1 MKRTY
6 VSTVVLTLVLGTL
19 SLAQTAPAAGAASAP
34 ASTTPTTATTP
45 GGVKVG
51 IIDIQQAIIATN
63 EGARDFE
70 TLQKKFEP
78 KRNELNTLN
87 ADVENLKKQLNTQG
101 DKMNAEA
108 RDALVKQI
116 ESKQK
121 TLQRTGEDAKNDYEQ
136 QQNEIAQRI
145 LQKMAPVIDKYAKS
159 NGYGLLFDSSNPWPQ
174 GPLLWATAGVDLTKQ
189 IVDAYNAQSGIAAPP
204 RPAGAPGAT
213 AGKPVGAA
221 TPPPGAAKPASASTA
236 H

>member
-1 MKRTY
+1 MKRTF
-6 VSTVVLTLVLGTL
+6 VSTAVLTLVLTGL
-19 SLAQTAPAAGAASAP
+19 SLAQTAPAAGSP
-34 ASTTPTTATTP
+34 ASTTAPIGANTP

-51 IIDIQQAIIATN
+51 IIDIQQAIVGTN

-78 KRNELNTLN
+78 KRNELSGLNT
-87 ADVENLKKQLNTQG
+87 EIESLKKQLNTQG
-101 DKMNAEA
+101 DKMNEEA
-108 RDALVKQI
+108 RATLVKQI

-121 TLQRTGEDAKNDYEQ
+121 VLQRTGEDAQNDYQQ

-145 LQKMAPVIDKYAKS
+145 LQKMAPVIDKYAKA

-174 GPLLWATAGVDLTKQ
+174 GPLLWATSGVDLTKV
-189 IVDAYNAQSGIAAPP
+189 IVDAYNSQSGVAAPI
-204 RPAGAPGAT
+204 RPAGSPA
-213 AGKPVGAA
+213 AGKPVGTAMPPA
-221 TPPPGAAKPASASTA
+221 TAPKPASSASTGQ

>member
-6 VSTVVLTLVLGTL
+6 VSTVVLTLVLGTI
-19 SLAQTAPAAGAASAP
+19 SMAQTAPAAGAAATP
-34 ASTTPTTATTP
+34 ASPTTAATTP

-70 TLQKKFEP
+70 ALQKKFEP
-78 KRNELNTLN
+78 KRNELNSLN
-87 ADVENLKKQLNTQG
+87 AEVENLKKQLNTQG
-101 DKMNAEA
+101 DKMNEEA
-108 RDALVKQI
+108 RATLVKSDR
-116 ESKQK
+116 EPSRRFCSAPAK
-121 TLQRTGEDAKNDYEQ
+121 TRKNDYEQ

-174 GPLLWATAGVDLTKQ
+174 GPLLWATAGVDLTKA
-189 IVDAYNAQSGIAAPP
+189 IVDAYNAQSGVAAPP
-204 RPAGAPGAT
+204 RPAGAPGAS
-213 AGKPVGAA
+213 AGKPVGTA
-221 TPPPGAAKPASASTA
+221 TPPPGTKPAGSASTT

>member
-6 VSTVVLTLVLGTL
+6 VSTVVLTLVLGTF

-34 ASTTPTTATTP
+34 AGTASTTAATTP

-70 TLQKKFEP
+70 ALQKKFEP
-78 KRNELNTLN
+78 KRNELNGLN
-87 ADVENLKKQLNTQG
+87 TDVENLKKQLNTQG

-174 GPLLWATAGVDLTKQ
+174 GPLLWATAGVDLTKA
-189 IVDAYNAQSGIAAPP
+189 IVDAYNTQSGVAAPP
-204 RPAGAPGAT
+204 HPAGAPG

-221 TPPPGAAKPASASTA
+221 TPPPAGAKPASASAA